1 MAKSFSYPDNWDDER
16 RKLFDKE
23 SYERWKPIRE
33 LREENEKI
41 RLNKQQFSSTTN
53 TLPTPPFEEVVKA
66 IALEA
71 ADILIK
77 KHQDYG
83 PDNINNAP
91 GGPMNGLL
99 VRMHDKMER
108 LKTLIIGNKTPKY
121 ESIEDTL
128 IDTLN
133 YSIIALMIQR
143 EKWPKK

>member
-1 MAKSFSYPDNWDDER
+1 M
-16 RKLFDKE
+16 DKE
-23 SYERWKPIRE
+23 FYKNAREKEYQEWKRRMNRKDKQWDPLTAI
-33 LREENEKI
+33 EKPE
-41 RLNKQQFSSTTN
+41 T
-53 TLPTPPFEEVVKA
+53 FEEAVAK

-91 GGPMNGLL
+91 GGAINGLL

-108 LKTLIIGNKTPKY
+108 LKTLILGKKAPKY

-128 IDTLN
+128 VDMIN
-133 YSIIALMIQR
+133 YSIIALMVQR
-143 EKWPKK
+143 GKWPKH